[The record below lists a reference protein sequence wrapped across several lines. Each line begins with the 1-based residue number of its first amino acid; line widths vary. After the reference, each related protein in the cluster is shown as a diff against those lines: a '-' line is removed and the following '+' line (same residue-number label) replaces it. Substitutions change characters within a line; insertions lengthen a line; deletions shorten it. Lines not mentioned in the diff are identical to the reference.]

1 VAFGLSLVAQT
12 TPPTA
17 ILGIGDNIY
26 DDRGLPTFQK
36 MVDLW
41 SAMYHQQYDSL
52 RQNWFL
58 ITGNHEYA
66 WNEMGDPAWSGSPR
80 GEHIQKNFTNH
91 PLNEGRYWNMPHFW
105 YKQRFET
112 QSGVAIDAFFID
124 TMIWRHS
131 FVGGST
137 DQMDQ
142 RTWLEMELGSSTAEW
157 KIVIGH
163 HPVYSKGSH
172 GMTSELLEDM
182 DGLDSLDPL
191 MRTHGVQFYFSG
203 HDHNQQHMFHRGLN
217 YVVSGAGGMRS
228 SSTSN
233 EFPSGSMMRYDSEN
247 GFARVQFCSASSATL
262 TFYHEDGNSF
272 YEANVDSDA
281 PDATKEPIPV
291 QLN

>member
-1 VAFGLSLVAQT
+1 
-12 TPPTA
+12 
-17 ILGIGDNIY
+17 
-26 DDRGLPTFQK
+26 
-36 MVDLW
+36 
-41 SAMYHQQYDSL
+41 
-52 RQNWFL
+52 
-58 ITGNHEYA
+58 
-66 WNEMGDPAWSGSPR
+66 
-80 GEHIQKNFTNH
+80 
-91 PLNEGRYWNMPHFW
+91 MPHFW

-142 RTWLEMELGSSTAEW
+142 RTWLERELHSSTAEW

-172 GMTSELLEDM
+172 GITTELLEDM

-217 YVVSGAGGMRS
+217 YVVSGAGGGNIYDD
-228 SSTSN
+228 TTD
-233 EFPSGSMMRYDSEN
+233 EYPSGSLRMFDREH
-247 GFARVQFCSASSATL
+247 GFVGVQFCSASSATL
-262 TFYHEDGNSF
+262 TFYHEDGSSF
-272 YEANVDSDA
+272 YEDNVGSAA

-291 QLN
+291 PDLECGCNPF